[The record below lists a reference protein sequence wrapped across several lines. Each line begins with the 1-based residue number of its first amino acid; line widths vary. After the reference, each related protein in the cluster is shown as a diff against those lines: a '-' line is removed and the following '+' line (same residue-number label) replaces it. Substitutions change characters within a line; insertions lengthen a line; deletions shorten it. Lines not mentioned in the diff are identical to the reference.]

1 MKRYALSKTMRQKRE
16 YNKLVGFNMIRD
28 KYNDC
33 YERLYDGDRKVS
45 IASLNSDFVN
55 SNKRTKKECG
65 IRMGRMNKYENKWIQ
80 EVNEIK
86 KKLNK

>member
-1 MKRYALSKTMRQKRE
+1 MRRYTLSKTMRQKRE
-16 YNKLVGFNMIRD
+16 YNKLVGFRLIKSKYDDCSSKVNNTNFKMI
-28 KYNDC
+28 N
-33 YERLYDGDRKVS
+33 
-45 IASLNSDFVN
+45 IDFLN